1 MATLI
6 SLYRPR
12 KADHS
17 GRCVVANVDPFSE
30 NILASNE
37 TEPILSDSSV
47 DLSLNS
53 SCGRIDRRIPGDMLY
68 SSYMRS

>member
-1 MATLI
+1 MT
-6 SLYRPR
+6 
-12 KADHS
+12 
-17 GRCVVANVDPFSE
+17 ANHIGIMTTNFTYLFQELPE

-37 TEPILSDSSV
+37 TEPVLSDSSV

-53 SCGRIDRRIPGDMLY
+53 NCGRIDRRIPGDMLY

>member
-1 MATLI
+1 MTANPYMATNFTY
-6 SLYRPR
+6 SLQVLP
-12 KADHS
+12 
-17 GRCVVANVDPFSE
+17 E

>member
-1 MATLI
+1 MAATHIGIMTTNFTYLFQE
-6 SLYRPR
+6 LP
-12 KADHS
+12 
-17 GRCVVANVDPFSE
+17 E

>member
-1 MATLI
+1 MAVWLPLI
-6 SLYRPR
+6 EIMTTKFTYLFQELP
-12 KADHS
+12 
-17 GRCVVANVDPFSE
+17 E

>member
-1 MATLI
+1 MTAT
-6 SLYRPR
+6 
-12 KADHS
+12 
-17 GRCVVANVDPFSE
+17 PFMTTNFTYLFQELPE

-37 TEPILSDSSV
+37 TEPVLSDSSV